1 MTRRRWIADQLEG
14 DHALLLG
21 QNAHHLSRVLRA
33 KAGQEFD
40 IVCGDAVRVGR
51 IATIDDDRVVFDLG
65 ESVPQ
70 KESRAITLV
79 LAIFKFDRMEWA
91 IEKAVELGVS
101 SIQPVIARR
110 TDAHLATAAGKRAER
125 WRRIAHEAAQQ
136 SRRVSIPMIA
146 DPAKLRDVLEQP
158 RAAAIILAETEEELS
173 LTQALANAKDSPL
186 ALAVGPEGG
195 WTDEELEQFRAA
207 GWISASLG
215 HTVLRAETAAIA
227 ALAIATAFP
236 QE

>member
-14 DHALLLG
+14 DRALLLG